1 MKPRSLER
9 DICEETILFLEK
21 NLPFIRVSFNFSDEF
36 GIRPSIFFMILLV
49 QLQVCK
55 LEVGT
60 LEVQELELLK
70 CFF

>member
-9 DICEETILFLEK
+9 DIFEERILFLEE
-21 NLPFIRVSFNFSDEF
+21 NLPFISMSLIFSDEF

-60 LEVQELELLK
+60 LEVQELELK
-70 CFF
+70 SWNS